1 VIATAYDTS
10 EVCFGKYPDAP
21 DIVAKLRELGVLVL
35 FGVDA
40 RSLEK
45 CSELRKWSAD
55 RGGFD
60 KIVFNF
66 PHAGTVVST
75 LRAPHSLIRDFDRRW
90 YNLTRPEYPYESAS
104 NSRIL
109 ELSVIIFG

>member
-1 VIATAYDTS
+1 MAIVLIGNFSFALSLFASPSQYALAPNVIATAYDTP
-10 EVCFGKYPDAP
+10 EVCFEKYPDAP

-45 CSELRKWSAD
+45 CNELKKWSAD

-66 PHAGTVVST
+66 PHAGIIFWT
-75 LRAPHSLIRDFDRRW
+75 LRAPR
-90 YNLTRPEYPYESAS
+90 
-104 NSRIL
+104 
-109 ELSVIIFG
+109 